1 MSKFAQWEPHY
12 WRRRCIAHGVWLVL
26 IAILAL
32 IAGAVGVPTAAIAIV
47 AGLAVATVL
56 LAAVVNYLMDRA

>member
-12 WRRRCIAHGVWLVL
+12 WRRLCIAHGVWLVL
-26 IAILAL
+26 IAVLAL
-32 IAGAVGVPTAAIAIV
+32 IARAVGVPTAVIAII

>member
-12 WRRRCIAHGVWLVL
+12 WRRLCLAHGVWLVL
-26 IAILAL
+26 IAALAL
-32 IAGAVGVPTAAIAIV
+32 IARLAGAPPIAVTIV

>member
-12 WRRRCIAHGVWLVL
+12 WRRLCIAHGMWIVL
-26 IAILAL
+26 IAVLAL
-32 IAGAVGVPTAAIAIV
+32 V
-47 AGLAVATVL
+47 AGMLGAPTVAVTALAGLGVATVL

>member
-12 WRRRCIAHGVWLVL
+12 WRRLCIGHGVWIVL
-26 IAILAL
+26 IAALAL
-32 IAGAVGVPTAAIAIV
+32 VARLLGAPAVAITAV
-47 AGLAVATVL
+47 AGLGVATVL

>member
-12 WRRRCIAHGVWLVL
+12 WRRLCLAHGVWLVL
-26 IAILAL
+26 IAAVAL
-32 IAGAVGVPTAAIAIV
+32 IAHLAGVPPIVVAIV
-47 AGLAVATVL
+47 AGLAAATVL